1 MISII
6 ILILLTLLLVLPC
19 CILLFII
26 KKDRKKY
33 FIISSIYILIFSFV
47 FFKFGEKILIA
58 FGLKSG
64 IANYTIYFYK
74 YLFIFSPFLS
84 LFFTSVHKLLGKK
97 KWIILLVILKY
108 ILPIF
113 LGLILS
119 NFLAL
124 SRLLW
129 ILAFYDLLTTI
140 ISVIVAFKV

>member
-1 MISII
+1 MTSII
-6 ILILLTLLLVLPC
+6 ILILLALLLVLPC
-19 CILLFII
+19 CILLFIL

-33 FIISSIYILIFSFV
+33 FIISSIYILIFSFIL
-47 FFKFGEKILIA
+47 FNFGEKILIA

-64 IANYTIYFYK
+64 IANYAIYLYK

-84 LFFTSVHKLLGKK
+84 LFFTSIHKLLGKK
-97 KWIILLVILKY
+97 WWIILLITLKY

-140 ISVIVAFKV
+140 ISIIVAFKV